1 MDIFKNDVRDYAV
14 ATYETVRE
22 ELKAW
27 WQFIRDAWVLIL
39 LLATA
44 VGVVILLAK
53 PAPPDHVVMGTG
65 SDGGSYEELA
75 KKYVEYFKKY
85 GVTLELVKTAG
96 AEENVQRIKD
106 RQDQL
111 QAAFVQGGLIS
122 NHAQAKGLK
131 SLGSIGYEP
140 VWIFYRHD
148 LFSREQVLNMHFLK
162 EPMAIG
168 QPGSGTY
175 QHALQLLQLNHI
187 DLADH
192 FKTISNEEAI
202 KAFESGTV
210 KAVLMVDGID
220 SPNVQSMINNPLA
233 SLAGIHRAEAI
244 ARILPAYHVL
254 SIPEGSLDLP
264 RNEPSENIQTFS
276 PTTNLVIDP
285 HMHPA
290 IQLLFL
296 QAAKAIN
303 GGRSFFAGYGEFP
316 KFKESLIEESDVAKN
331 FYQNGPPRM
340 LEYMPFWLAEFLN
353 RMLILLL
360 PLGAFAYPIIRSMP
374 GYRTN
379 RARSKINEVYGAL
392 KLFEQEI
399 ENNFD
404 PTQKEDYLKTIDAL
418 DKRAQSLRVPR
429 GLMNEYYSLRT
440 TIDFVRTVIER
451 PLHHIDNTSP

>member
-22 ELKAW
+22 ELKSC
-27 WQFIRDAWVLIL
+27 WQFTRDAWVLIL
-39 LLATA
+39 LLLTA
-44 VGVVILLAK
+44 VGVVIWLAK

-96 AEENVQRIKD
+96 AEENVQRIID

-111 QAAFVQGGLIS
+111 QAAFIQGGLLS
-122 NHAQAKGLK
+122 DHAQAKGLK

-140 VWIFYRHD
+140 VWIFYRND
-148 LFSREQVLNMHFLK
+148 LFSREQVFNMHFLK

-202 KAFESGTV
+202 KAFENGTV
-210 KAVLMVDGID
+210 NAVLMVDGID
-220 SPNVQSMINNPLA
+220 AQNVRSMINNPLA
-233 SLAGIHRAEAI
+233 SIAGIQRAEAF

-254 SIPEGSLDLP
+254 SIPEGSLDFS
-264 RNEPSENIQTFS
+264 RNEPSKNIQTIS

-296 QAAKAIN
+296 KAAKAIN
-303 GGRSFFAGYGEFP
+303 GGRSFFSYYGEFP
-316 KFKESLIEESDVAKN
+316 NFKKVTSQKDSIRVA
-331 FYQNGPPRM
+331 PPRM
-340 LEYMPFWLAEFLN
+340 LEYIPFWLAEFLN

-360 PLGAFAYPIIRSMP
+360 PLGAFAYPIIKSMP

-379 RARSKINEVYGAL
+379 RARSRINEVYGAL

-404 PTQKEDYLKTIDAL
+404 LTQKENYLKTIDAL
-418 DKRAQSLRVPR
+418 DKKAQSLRVPR
-429 GLMNEYYSLRT
+429 GLMSEYYSLRT
-440 TIDFVRTVIER
+440 TIDFVRNVIER
-451 PLHHIDNTSP
+451 PLHHVENVSP